1 MANSVAPF
9 GFRPI
14 GNDGGVYTGQT
25 RRCAFA
31 TAGSTVATFIGD
43 SVKMDNVDAVLG
55 DAGGAYQAVIR
66 VTAGTD
72 PVYGVVTSFEAD
84 PDDLSAQFR
93 KASTARF
100 CQVAMADNTLFEVQY
115 SAAPGLAGVG
125 LNTTYALTAGSTVTG
140 ISAMELNGTATGLNS
155 KDVQLVSIVD
165 DVENDG
171 TLSNA
176 RWVIKFNDPQSKPVR
191 TGT

>member
-1 MANSVAPF
+1 MANADAAF

-31 TAGSTVATFIGD
+31 TAGSTAATFVGD
-43 SVKMDNVDAVLG
+43 PVKMDNVNSVAG
-55 DAGGAYQAVIR
+55 DQGGSYQAVI
-66 VTAGTD
+66 VCAGGD
-72 PVYGVVTSFEAD
+72 PVYGVVTSFEAN
-84 PDDLSAQFR
+84 PDDLSAQYR

-100 CQVAMADNTLFEVQY
+100 CQVAIADNTLFEIQHT
-115 SAAPGLAGVG
+115 ANPGLAGVG
-125 LNTTYALTAGSTVTG
+125 LNTDYLFAAGSTVTG
-140 ISAMELNGTATGLNS
+140 LSGTEITGTATGANS
-155 KDVQLVSIVD
+155 KDCQLVSIVD
-165 DVENDG
+165 AVDNDG

-176 RWVIKFNDPQSKPVR
+176 RWVIKFNDPQGKPVR

>member
-1 MANSVAPF
+1 MANPDAAF

-31 TAGSTVATFIGD
+31 TASSTDATFIGD
-43 SVKMDNVDAVLG
+43 VVKMQNVDAVAG
-55 DAGGAYQAVIR
+55 DAGGAYQTVIR
-66 VTAGTD
+66 AAGTD
-72 PVYGVVTSFEAD
+72 PVYGVVTAFEAD
-84 PDDLSAQFR
+84 PNDLSLQYR

-100 CQVAMADNTLFEVQY
+100 CQVAIADNTLFEVQH
-115 SAAPGLAGVG
+115 AANPGLAGVG
-125 LNTTYALTAGSTVTG
+125 LNLDYLFAAGSTVTG
-140 ISAMELNGTATGLNS
+140 ISASEITGTATGANG
-155 KDVQLVSIVD
+155 KDCQLVSIVD
-165 DVENDG
+165 DVDNDG

-176 RWVIKFNDPQSKPVR
+176 RWVIKFNDPQGKPVR

>member
-1 MANSVAPF
+1 MANVDAAF

-25 RRCAFA
+25 RRVAFVA
-31 TAGSTVATFIGD
+31 AGSSTATFIGD
-43 SVKMDNVDAVLG
+43 PVKLDNVDGVLG
-55 DAGGAYQAVIR
+55 DQGGAYQAVIIA
-66 VTAGTD
+66 AGGD

-84 PDDLSAQFR
+84 PNDLSLQYR

-100 CQVAMADNTLFEVQY
+100 AQVAMVDNTLFEVQD
-115 SAAPGLAGVG
+115 SANQGLASVG
-125 LNTTYALTAGSTVTG
+125 FNAAYVVATGSTVTG
-140 ISAMELNGTATGLNS
+140 LSATEIVTATAANTG
-155 KDVQLVSIVD
+155 DVQLVSIVD

-176 RWVIKFNDPQSKPVR
+176 RWIVKFNDPQSKPVR

>member
-1 MANSVAPF
+1 MANVDAAF

-25 RRCAFA
+25 RRCAFIA
-31 TAGSTVATFIGD
+31 TGSTVATFVGD
-43 SVKMDNVDAVLG
+43 PVKLDNVDGVLG
-55 DAGGAYQAVIR
+55 EEGGAYQAVIIA
-66 VTAGTD
+66 TAGD
-72 PVYGVVTSFEAD
+72 PVYGVVTAFEAN
-84 PDDLSAQFR
+84 PDDLSAQYR

-100 CQVAMADNTLFEVQY
+100 CQVAIADNTFFEVQD
-115 SAAPGLAGVG
+115 SANQGLAGVG
-125 LNTTYALTAGSTVTG
+125 ANAGYVIGAGSAVTG
-140 ISAMELNGTATGLNS
+140 LSATEIVTATVANTG
-155 KDVQLVSIVD
+155 DVQLISIVD

-176 RWVIKFNDPQSKPVR
+176 RWVVKFNDPQGKPVR